1 VPGYS
6 GQPCKSIT
14 LQPGK
19 GGILLFGQ
27 YPATAVSSAVADESA
42 VVETDTI
49 FDLPPEE
56 WLDDAQPE
64 EGDIIEEGE
73 EGDGTTG
80 LSQRSFLPLVVK

>member
-1 VPGYS
+1 
-6 GQPCKSIT
+6 
-14 LQPGK
+14 
-19 GGILLFGQ
+19 
-27 YPATAVSSAVADESA
+27 